1 MKIGTQLTVDAQ
13 NQAKIITGSITGN
26 SRLRILLLPIILTA
40 GLCGGMGWFIL
51 NAYQNLK
58 EIGTEDI
65 EVVDLSNQIIYLDEV
80 LTSSARLATSTGD
93 QRWEK
98 RYLEFVPKLDEVLA
112 KTAKILPL
120 IDTSKIT
127 NTDEANAKLIAM
139 ETKAF
144 ELTKQGKLAEAKAL
158 LLSPEY
164 EQQKSIYAQGI
175 NETKAALQ
183 AHVQEHIQEESQVT
197 YSMLGVIAVTSAV
210 LLVSWV
216 LVLKRIQG
224 YIQAINNIE
233 QVISNTSL
241 EIASAVE
248 RQEKVANEQASS
260 VSHTTSTVD
269 LLGETSRRSAIQA
282 EESANSAN
290 VALSL
295 AETGAKT
302 VEQTREGMESLKE
315 RVREIAEQIINLSE
329 QTEQIAGVSELVGDL
344 ANQTNMLALNAAV
357 EAARAGEYGR
367 GFGVVAGEI
376 RKLAD
381 QSRKS
386 ADKINNLV
394 TDVQAAMNSAVMV
407 TDEGKKTAESSIE
420 LALGTAESFIGV
432 KEAVNSVFANT
443 SAISSAAKQQAVGIQ
458 EILAAV
464 NALNLGAMDTAADME
479 NVRAS
484 TSQLKKFTEELK
496 AII

>member
-1 MKIGTQLTVDAQ
+1 MKIGTQLTPGTKNK
-13 NQAKIITGSITGN
+13 NQITSGN
-26 SRLRILLLPIILTA
+26 FRRLRILLLPIILTA
-40 GLCGGMGWFIL
+40 GLCGGMAWFIL
-51 NAYQNLK
+51 DAYNSFK
-58 EIGTEDI
+58 KIGTKDI
-65 EVVDLSNQIIYLDEV
+65 AVIDLSNQIIYLDEV
-80 LTSSARLATSTGD
+80 LTSSARLAASTGN

-98 RYLEFVPKLDEVLA
+98 RYNDSIPKLDQVLA
-112 KTAKILPL
+112 ETAKLLPL
-120 IDTSKIT
+120 IDSSGIT
-127 NTDEANAKLIAM
+127 NTDEANDKLVAM
-139 ETKAF
+139 ETRAF
-144 ELTKQGKLAEAKAL
+144 ELTNQGKLSEATDL

-175 NETKAALQ
+175 TETTAALQ
-183 AHVQEHIQEESQVT
+183 KYVENNIQKKSQLT
-197 YSMLGVIAVTSAV
+197 YSMLVVIAVASIV
-210 LLVSWV
+210 LLIAWTFV
-216 LVLKRIQG
+216 LQRMRG

-233 QVISNTSL
+233 TVISNTSL

-260 VSHTTSTVD
+260 VSQTTSTVD

-282 EESANSAN
+282 EESAKSAN
-290 VALSL
+290 TALSL

-302 VEQTREGMESLKE
+302 VDQTREGMESLKE

-357 EAARAGEYGR
+357 EAARAGEYGK

-443 SAISSAAKQQAVGIQ
+443 SEISSTAKQQAVGIQ

-479 NVRAS
+479 NVKAS
-484 TSQLKKFTEELK
+484 TIQLKKFTEELK
-496 AII
+496 AIV

>member
-1 MKIGTQLTVDAQ
+1 MKIGTKLTPDAQ
-13 NQAKIITGSITGN
+13 NQAQITTGN

-40 GLCGGMGWFIL
+40 GLCGGMAWFVL
-51 NAYQNLK
+51 DAYQSLK
-58 EIGTEDI
+58 KIGTEDI
-65 EVVDLSNQIIYLDEV
+65 AIIDLSNQVTYLDEV

-98 RYLEFVPKLDEVLA
+98 RYLEYVPKLDQVIAETKKL
-112 KTAKILPL
+112 LPL
-120 IDTSKIT
+120 IDSSSIT
-127 NTDEANAKLIAM
+127 NTDAANEKLIAM

-144 ELTKQGKLAEAKAL
+144 ELTKQGKLSEARAL
-158 LLSPEY
+158 LLGAEY

-175 NETKAALQ
+175 TETTAALQ
-183 AHVQEHIQEESQVT
+183 KYVENNIRRKSQLT
-197 YSMLGVIAVTSAV
+197 YSMLGVIAVASSV
-210 LLVSWV
+210 LLISWI
-216 LVLKRIQG
+216 LVLKRIRG

-233 QVISNTSL
+233 AVISNTSL

-248 RQEKVANEQASS
+248 RQEKVANERASS
-260 VSHTTSTVD
+260 VSQTTSSVD

-282 EESANSAN
+282 EESAKSAN
-290 VALSL
+290 TALSL

-357 EAARAGEYGR
+357 EAARAGEYGK

-386 ADKINNLV
+386 ADKINHLV

-407 TDEGKKTAESSIE
+407 TDEGKKTAESSIK

-464 NALNLGAMDTAADME
+464 NALNLGAMDTASDME

-484 TSQLKKFTEELK
+484 TTELQKFTEELK
-496 AII
+496 AIV